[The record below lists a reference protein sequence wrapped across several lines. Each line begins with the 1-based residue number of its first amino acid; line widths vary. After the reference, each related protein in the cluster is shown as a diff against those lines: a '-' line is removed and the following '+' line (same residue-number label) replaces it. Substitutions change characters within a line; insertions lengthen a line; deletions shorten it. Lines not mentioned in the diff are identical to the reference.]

1 MGNIN
6 LAIDRSLKELYKAR
20 NFLGRREQEQ
30 GSYTGHVAD
39 FSCVSLCW
47 PEKMLRVHRKGL
59 RKLAR
64 RLADYKSLVA
74 GKRVASSP
82 SQGGE
87 MLAVCEE

>member
-6 LAIDRSLKELYKAR
+6 LAIDRRLKELYKAR
-20 NFLGRREQEQ
+20 NFIGRTEQEQ
-30 GSYTGHVAD
+30 GGYTGHVAD
-39 FSCVSLCW
+39 SSCVSLCR

-59 RKLAR
+59 RKLAK
-64 RLADYKSLVA
+64 RLEDDKSLVA
-74 GKRVASSP
+74 GKREASSP